1 MGSISDKEIVRQS
14 GLQDLLEGGDA
25 VMADK
30 GFVIRY
36 LLTFKKVHLVS
47 PAYCRGPRLSAKGT
61 INTSRVRSLRAHV
74 SKKNILKLK
83 HCRILSGVIPLLL
96 KTMSGRI
103 IFVCAAL
110 TNLCQRSIK

>member
-1 MGSISDKEIVRQS
+1 
-14 GLQDLLEGGDA
+14 
-25 VMADK
+25 MADK

-36 LLTFKKVHLVS
+36 LLTFKKVHFVS

-61 INTSRVRSLRAHV
+61 INTSRVRSPRAHV

-83 HCRILSGVIPLLL
+83 HCRILSRVIPLLL
-96 KTMSGRI
+96 KTMLGRI

>member
-1 MGSISDKEIVRQS
+1 MTKK
-14 GLQDLLEGGDA
+14 LLGKVDCRTCLRGGDA

-47 PAYCRGPRLSAKGT
+47 PAYCKGT
-61 INTSRVRSLRAHV
+61 INTSRVRSLRTHV

-83 HCRILSGVIPLLL
+83 HCRILSGVILLLL
-96 KTMSGRI
+96 KTMLGGI